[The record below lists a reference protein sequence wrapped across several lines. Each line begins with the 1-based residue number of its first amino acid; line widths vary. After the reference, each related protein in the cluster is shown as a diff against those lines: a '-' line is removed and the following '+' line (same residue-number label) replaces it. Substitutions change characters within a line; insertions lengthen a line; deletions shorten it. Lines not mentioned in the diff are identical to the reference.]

1 MAKSGT
7 LELAP
12 PPLRNVRSLTGLRF
26 LMSVTVFISHLAVVM
41 PVPHVNDVL
50 GLAGSGGTFF
60 LVLSGFALTWSFRGD
75 DTLRWFL
82 GRRMARI
89 WPTLLIAVAL
99 PLGFALAA
107 PGTDAGHMIGAALA
121 SLFFVQAWIPG
132 VVLETTNPVTWM
144 LSCVVFFYII
154 FLWLGRFAL
163 RRNLRQL
170 AWIAVATLAYGW
182 ALRVALWFAY
192 PPSEPLALDDA
203 TGLTFGIY
211 SPPGR
216 IHEFLLG
223 VLMAAA
229 MRRGMRFR
237 FSVGQVLAGI
247 AVVLGVM
254 WVLSGASVRS
264 AVPHDPLDLVMAPL
278 YACLLAA
285 YTQRELDGRSSLY
298 SRPALVSLGKIS
310 MGIYLFHFTVIFT
323 IASMVYPDKEMVDF
337 FLDPVTPANSHWLWA
352 AVGLA
357 VSLFVGWLVYRYY
370 EDPIERRIRAFLDAR
385 SGRGTPASAA
395 RPEPEKPGLVG
406 SSTSEPG

>member
-7 LELAP
+7 LELEP

-26 LMSVTVFISHLAVVM
+26 LMSITVFVSHLAVVL
-41 PVPHVNDVL
+41 PVPRVNDVL
-50 GLAGSGGTFF
+50 GLAGAGGTFF

-89 WPTLLIAVAL
+89 WPTLVIAVAL

-107 PGTDAGHMIGAALA
+107 PGTDAAHMIGAAFA

-144 LSCVVFFYII
+144 LSCMVFFYVI
-154 FLWLGRFAL
+154 FLWVGRFAL
-163 RRNLRQL
+163 RRSLRQL

-182 ALRVALWFAY
+182 VLRIVLWIAY

-203 TGLTFGIY
+203 AGLTFGIY

-216 IHEFLLG
+216 IHEFLFG

-229 MRRGMRFR
+229 MRRGLRFR
-237 FSVGQVLAGI
+237 FSVGQVFAAI
-247 AVVLGVM
+247 AVALGVM
-254 WVLSGASVRS
+254 WVLADASVRS
-264 AVPHDPLDLVMAPL
+264 MVPHDPLDLVMAPL

-298 SRPALVSLGKIS
+298 ARPALVSLGKIS

-323 IASMVYPDKEMVDF
+323 IAAMVYPDKEMVDF
-337 FLDPVTPANSHWLWA
+337 FLDPVTPVNSHWLWG

-357 VSLFVGWLVYRYY
+357 VSLLVGWLAYRFF
-370 EDPIERRIRAFLDAR
+370 EDPIERRIRRYLDAR
-385 SGRGTPASAA
+385 SGRGAPAAGATP
-395 RPEPEKPGLVG
+395 ETEKPGLVG
-406 SSTSEPG
+406 SSTSDSA